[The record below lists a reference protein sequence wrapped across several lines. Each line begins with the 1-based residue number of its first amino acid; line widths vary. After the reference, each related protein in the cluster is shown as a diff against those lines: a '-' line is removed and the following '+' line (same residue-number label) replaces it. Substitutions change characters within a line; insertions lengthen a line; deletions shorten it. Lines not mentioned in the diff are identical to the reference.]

1 MIIQKCRQV
10 NRFFPPPKKFTFFSP
25 AATRGFDGAAPHGR
39 PNFLPAFTCDTQ
51 GLCRGR
57 AARAPALFACI
68 HLRYT
73 GGFAG
78 AAPHGRPNFLPAFT
92 RRRTGISLPA
102 AVDVMRALCRG
113 RAARAAE
120 LFTRVHSGALPGP
133 RRTGGRTFHPRSPA
147 DTRAYLCPRRL
158 TAAAAY
164 AIIYIMKKQKSR
176 APYQRA
182 YGRTPRAAC
191 GAERRR
197 DAAART
203 THSTQR

>member
-25 AATRGFDGAAPHGR
+25 A
-39 PNFLPAFTCDTQ
+39 FTCHHAST
-51 GLCRGR
+51 
-57 AARAPALFACI
+57 
-68 HLRYT
+68 
-73 GGFAG
+73 
-78 AAPHGRPNFLPAFT
+78 LPGP
-92 RRRTGISLPA
+92 RRTGACTFRPRSPA
-102 AVDVMRALCRG
+102 DARELYRG

-120 LFTRVHSGALPGP
+120 LFARVRPPTRGGFAGAAPRGRPNFCPPLTRRHTGISLPAAVD
-133 RRTGGRTFHPRSPA
+133 GGGGVC
-147 DTRAYLCPRRL
+147 YN
-158 TAAAAY
+158 
-164 AIIYIMKKQKSR
+164 IYIMKKQKSR

-182 YGRTPRAAC
+182 YGPTPRAAY